1 MRDDGVPSERFHLLA
16 LSTVMQIRRVVTGR
30 DPHGRSILLS
40 DSPTPRT
47 VSFESIPG
55 HAFAQVWTTPP
66 SPSLA
71 AHLTDPTG
79 ALPDLIP
86 QAGGTSL
93 LIVTFPPDHVMLS
106 PQFDPA
112 AAGAECM
119 KRMPDLAQTFEPQS
133 HGMHTTDTV
142 DYAIVLTGE
151 IWLEVDDGQ
160 ETRLCPTDVVVQNGT
175 RHAWRNRSDAPATV
189 AFFMVGAARA

>member
-1 MRDDGVPSERFHLLA
+1 
-16 LSTVMQIRRVVTGR
+16 MQIRRVVTGR
-30 DPHGRSILLS
+30 DSCGRSVLLS
-40 DSPTPRT
+40 DETTPRT
-47 VSFESIPG
+47 VPFESIPG
-55 HAFAQVWTTPP
+55 HAFAHVWMTPP

-71 AHLTDPTG
+71 APHTDPTG
-79 ALPDLIP
+79 GQPDLIP

-106 PQFDPA
+106 PEFDPA

-119 KRMPDLAQTFEPQS
+119 MHMPDLAKTFEPKS
-133 HGMHTTDTV
+133 AGMHTTDTV

-160 ETRLCPTDVVVQNGT
+160 ETRLCPMDVVVQNGT
-175 RHAWRNRSDAPATV
+175 RHAWRNKSDAPATV
-189 AFFMVGAARA
+189 AFFMIGATRE